1 MSYQKTYLAVQ
12 WLRLC
17 TFTASGAGSVPGW
30 RTQILLACMV
40 WQKKK
45 KKKKS
50 FYEFSKCVA
59 FHEYI
64 KFSANIWNSP
74 FSFVHL

>member
-12 WLRLC
+12 WLRLH
-17 TFTASGAGSVPGW
+17 TFTASGNGSIPGW
-30 RTQILLACMV
+30 RTKILLACMV
-40 WQKKK
+40 WQKNKK
-45 KKKKS
+45 C
-50 FYEFSKCVA
+50 FCEFSKCVA